1 METIEYENGATSFD
15 LFIQAA
21 LEAGYLKINKTGT
34 VRIGEMFALYEHW
47 AKSTNRVPFGVN
59 TFAKQVNRIGMPQI
73 KGPSGRRLRG
83 GMTQHGF
90 VNFKWPQGWTIEDH
104 RLTD

>member
-1 METIEYENGATSFD
+1 MEKIEYESGATSFD

-21 LEAGYLKINKTGT
+21 LEAGHLKINKTGT
-34 VRIGEMFALYEHW
+34 VRIGEMYSLYEYW
-47 AKSTNRVPFGVN
+47 AQSTGRHTFSIL

-73 KGPSGRRLRG
+73 KGAAGRRLRG

-90 VNFKWPQGWTIEDH
+90 VIFTREGRAISPERNTP
-104 RLTD
+104 